1 MRHLMNHPELSEA
14 TAEATEEFYSW
25 IADMPLDEAIVALRG
40 IKQYEKDVQAELFR
54 TQGRVRYE
62 D

>member
-1 MRHLMNHPELSEA
+1 MQGNENLSEA

-25 IADMPLDEAIVALRG
+25 IADMPLDEAMTALRG
-40 IKQYEKDVQAELFR
+40 LKDYEREIQKELFEVD
-54 TQGRVRYE
+54 GYIKYE

>member
-1 MRHLMNHPELSEA
+1 MLNNESLSEA

-25 IADMPLDEAIVALRG
+25 VENLPLDEAMTALRG
-40 IKQYEKDVQAELFR
+40 LKEYEEAIQKEQFRVDGYIK
-54 TQGRVRYE
+54 YE

>member
-1 MRHLMNHPELSEA
+1 MQGNENLSEA
-14 TAEATEEFYSW
+14 TAEAVEDFYSW
-25 IADMPLDEAIVALRG
+25 IADMPLDEAMTALRG

>member
-1 MRHLMNHPELSEA
+1 MSRKNERFSEA

-25 IADMPLDEAIVALRG
+25 IADMPLDEAMTALRG
-40 IKQYEKDVQAELFR
+40 LKEYEREIQKELFEVD
-54 TQGRVRYE
+54 GYIKYE

>member
-1 MRHLMNHPELSEA
+1 MRHPMENESLSEA

-25 IADMPLDEAIVALRG
+25 IADMPLDEAMTALRG
-40 IKQYEKDVQAELFR
+40 LKEYEREIQKELFEVD
-54 TQGRVRYE
+54 GYIKYE

>member
-1 MRHLMNHPELSEA
+1 MQGNENLSEA

-25 IADMPLDEAIVALRG
+25 VADMPLDEAMTALRG
-40 IKQYEKDVQAELFR
+40 LKEYEREIQKELFEVD
-54 TQGRVRYE
+54 GYIKYE

>member
-1 MRHLMNHPELSEA
+1 MMERPELSEA

-25 IADMPLDEAIVALRG
+25 VENLPLDEAMTALRG
-40 IKQYEKDVQAELFR
+40 LKEYEEAIQQELFR
-54 TQGRVRYE
+54 LDGYVKYE

>member
-1 MRHLMNHPELSEA
+1 MRHLMSHPELSEA

-25 IADMPLDEAIVALRG
+25 IADMPLDEAMTALRG
-40 IKQYEKDVQAELFR
+40 LKEYEREIQKELFEVD
-54 TQGRVRYE
+54 GYIKYE

>member
-1 MRHLMNHPELSEA
+1 MRRLMSHPELSEA

-25 IADMPLDEAIVALRG
+25 IADMPLDEAMTALRG
-40 IKQYEKDVQAELFR
+40 IKQYEKDIQAELFR
-54 TQGRVRYE
+54 TQGRVSYE

>member
-1 MRHLMNHPELSEA
+1 MRHPMENESLSEA

-25 IADMPLDEAIVALRG
+25 IADMPLDEAMTALRG